1 MLKRIPLACSR
12 FMNGL
17 MNAAVLLAFFLLT
30 SCSTTID
37 EAASQSANSKGMYV
51 FTYAKTDTI
60 RIAMEDR
67 LVADLQQ
74 QGITAY
80 ASHHD
85 LPSFD
90 LIDRQA
96 VLDAASD
103 KNSLAI
109 LLVNRVAPGQPSLL
123 QQGNRVSPQHPS
135 VKAFF
140 EYTRDL
146 EEAPAQEST
155 VLVEVSGFLIKG
167 NKAELVWS
175 GTTWSFEGDGKGGAI
190 SGISTTIADELGRLK
205 RAFPAY

>member
-1 MLKRIPLACSR
+1 TRGKARSAFLRFRFSQRGFNLYFFHVLIHDLGAESVGLCRHVKGELVLKRIPLACSR

-30 SCSTTID
+30 SCSTTIE

-96 VLDAASD
+96 VL
-103 KNSLAI
+103 
-109 LLVNRVAPGQPSLL
+109 
-123 QQGNRVSPQHPS
+123 
-135 VKAFF
+135 
-140 EYTRDL
+140 
-146 EEAPAQEST
+146 
-155 VLVEVSGFLIKG
+155 
-167 NKAELVWS
+167 VWS